1 MGLEAGMTANPRTAA
16 FRLVGDRIA
25 HRGLRLLADAVLLAS
40 ILGSVASSFIK
51 SLPDATPSET
61 DLAQAL
67 GLLALLIFTVEYA
80 VRLWTAPEQASGASA
95 TSARFDYATSFLGVI
110 DLVVI
115 LPGWIAMILS
125 VDVGLIELVDL
136 LALLKLAR
144 FAPALG
150 LVGTVLRNEARALT
164 GALMAMAV
172 LLVLAA
178 GVMYILERGAQPQLF
193 DSIPHTLWWAIVTM
207 ASVGYGDMVPVTAA
221 GRVFGGVIMLLG
233 IAIFAVPTG
242 ILATGFAQEIRRRD
256 FTVSWQAV
264 ASVPLF
270 AGLDAPRIAS
280 ITRLLKPQSVPRD
293 YAIVR
298 RGDPADAMFF
308 ILKGGVEV
316 ELTPR
321 PVKLGP
327 GQFFGE
333 IALVKDITRMATVTA
348 VQDSQLLALEVSDF
362 RRLMAQM
369 PDLKARIEA
378 IVEERLHTLD
388 PTARL
393 HRPDEPK
400 GGPST

>member
-1 MGLEAGMTANPRTAA
+1 MTGSARTAA
-16 FRLVGDRIA
+16 FRLVGDTTS
-25 HRGLRLLADAVLLAS
+25 HRGLRLLADAVLLSS
-40 ILGSVASSFIK
+40 ILGAVASSFVK
-51 SLPDATPSET
+51 SLPDASPAEI
-61 DLAQAL
+61 DLARAL
-67 GLLALLIFTVEYA
+67 GLLALLIFTVEFA
-80 VRLWTAPEQASGASA
+80 IRVWIAPESA
-95 TSARFDYATSFLGVI
+95 AGRNAQTARLDYVRSFLGVI
-110 DLVVI
+110 DLIVI
-115 LPGWIAMILS
+115 LPGWIAMVLP

-136 LALLKLAR
+136 LALLKLTR

-164 GALMAMAV
+164 GALMAMVV

-178 GVMYILERGAQPQLF
+178 GVMYLLERGAQPQLF

-221 GRVFGGVIMLLG
+221 GRAFGGVIMLLG

-256 FTVSWQAV
+256 FTVGWQAV

-280 ITRLLKPQSVPRD
+280 ITRLLKPQSVPRN
-293 YAIVR
+293 YTIVR
-298 RGDPADAMFF
+298 RGEPADAMFF
-308 ILKGGVEV
+308 VLRGAVEV
-316 ELTPR
+316 ELVPQ

-333 IALVKDITRMATVTA
+333 IALVKDVTRMATVTA
-348 VQDSQLLALEVSDF
+348 IKDTQLLALEASDF

-369 PDLKARIEA
+369 PDLRAKIEA
-378 IVEERLHTLD
+378 VVEDRLHLFD
-388 PTARL
+388 QPAPQPGN
-393 HRPDEPK
+393 PDKPG
-400 GGPST
+400 GGPSA

>member
-1 MGLEAGMTANPRTAA
+1 MTGSARTAA
-16 FRLVGDRIA
+16 FRLIGDTTS

-40 ILGSVASSFIK
+40 ILGAVASSFIK
-51 SLPDATPSET
+51 SLPDASPAET
-61 DLAQAL
+61 DLARAL
-67 GLLALLIFTVEYA
+67 GLLALLIFTAEFAIRV
-80 VRLWTAPEQASGASA
+80 WIAPESA
-95 TSARFDYATSFLGVI
+95 AGRNAQTARLDYVRSFLGVI
-110 DLVVI
+110 DLIVI
-115 LPGWIAMILS
+115 LPGWIAMVLP

-136 LALLKLAR
+136 LALLKLTR

-150 LVGTVLRNEARALT
+150 LVGTVLRNETRALT
-164 GALMAMAV
+164 GALMAMVV

-178 GVMYILERGAQPQLF
+178 GVMYLLERGAQPQLF

-221 GRVFGGVIMLLG
+221 GRAFGGVIMLLG

-293 YAIVR
+293 YTIVR

-308 ILKGGVEV
+308 ILKGTVEV
-316 ELTPR
+316 ELIPQ

-333 IALVKDITRMATVTA
+333 IALVKDVTRMATVTA
-348 VQDSQLLALEVSDF
+348 IQDTQLLALEVSDF

-369 PDLKARIEA
+369 PDLKAKIEA

-388 PTARL
+388 QAAPSSRN
-393 HRPDEPK
+393 PDKPE
-400 GGPST
+400 GGPSA

>member
-1 MGLEAGMTANPRTAA
+1 MTGNARTAA
-16 FRLVGDRIA
+16 FRLVGDRVA

-51 SLPDATPSET
+51 SLPDATPAQI

-80 VRLWTAPEQASGASA
+80 VRLWTAPEQASGSSA
-95 TSARFDYATSFLGVI
+95 MSARFDYVTSFLGVI

-115 LPGWIAMILS
+115 LPGWVAMILS
-125 VDVGLIELVDL
+125 VNVGLIELVDL

-150 LVGTVLRNEARALT
+150 LVGTVLRNEARALV

-221 GRVFGGVIMLLG
+221 GRIFGGVIMLLG

-333 IALVKDITRMATVTA
+333 IALVKDIQRMATVTA
-348 VQDSQLLALEVSDF
+348 VQDTQLLALEVSDF
-362 RRLMAQM
+362 RRLMGQM

-378 IVEERLHTLD
+378 IVEERLHTHD
-388 PTARL
+388 PTARP
-393 HRPDEPK
+393 HRLDEPK
-400 GGPST
+400 GGPRT

>member
-1 MGLEAGMTANPRTAA
+1 MA
-16 FRLVGDRIA
+16 FRLIGDRTA
-25 HRGLRLLADAVLLAS
+25 HRGLRLIADAVLLAS
-40 ILGSVASSFIK
+40 ILAAVACSFVK
-51 SLPDATPSET
+51 SLPDATPEEVG
-61 DLAQAL
+61 LAKAL
-67 GLLALLIFTVEYA
+67 GLIALLIFTFEYA
-80 VRLWTAPEQASGASA
+80 VRLWIAPEQASGRNGQA
-95 TSARFDYATSFLGVI
+95 ARLDYARSFLGVI
-110 DLVVI
+110 DLIVI
-115 LPGWIAMILS
+115 LPGWLAMILP
-125 VDVGLIELVDL
+125 VNQGLIELVDL
-136 LALLKLAR
+136 LALLKLVR

-164 GALMAMAV
+164 GALMAMTV

-178 GVMYILERGAQPQLF
+178 GVMYLLERGAQPQLF

-264 ASVPLF
+264 ANVPLF

-280 ITRLLKPQSVPRD
+280 ITRLLKPQSVPRN
-293 YAIVR
+293 YTIVR

-316 ELTPR
+316 ELMPQ

-333 IALVKDITRMATVTA
+333 IALVKDVTRLATVTA
-348 VQDSQLLALEVSDF
+348 IQDTQLLALEVSDF

-369 PDLKARIEA
+369 PDLKAKIEA
-378 IVEERLHTLD
+378 IAEERLQTLD
-388 PTARL
+388 QAAPQYRNPEKPA
-393 HRPDEPK
+393 
-400 GGPST
+400 GGPSN

>member
-1 MGLEAGMTANPRTAA
+1 MTGNARTTA
-16 FRLVGDRIA
+16 FRLVGDRTA

-51 SLPDATPSET
+51 SLPNAIPAEV
-61 DLAQAL
+61 DLARAL
-67 GLLALLIFTVEYA
+67 GLLTLLIFTVEYA
-80 VRLWTAPEQASGASA
+80 VRLWTAPEQASGSSA
-95 TSARFDYATSFLGVI
+95 MSARADYATSFLGVI

-125 VDVGLIELVDL
+125 VNVGLIELVDL

-150 LVGTVLRNEARALT
+150 LVGTVLRNEARALV

-178 GVMYILERGAQPQLF
+178 GVMYLLERGAQPQLF

-308 ILKGGVEV
+308 ILKGAVEV
-316 ELTPR
+316 ELVPR

-348 VQDSQLLALEVSDF
+348 IQDTQLLALEVSDF

-388 PTARL
+388 LAARPY
-393 HRPDEPK
+393 RPDEPK
-400 GGPST
+400 GGP

>member
-1 MGLEAGMTANPRTAA
+1 
-16 FRLVGDRIA
+16 
-25 HRGLRLLADAVLLAS
+25 
-40 ILGSVASSFIK
+40 
-51 SLPDATPSET
+51 
-61 DLAQAL
+61 
-67 GLLALLIFTVEYA
+67 
-80 VRLWTAPEQASGASA
+80 
-95 TSARFDYATSFLGVI
+95 
-110 DLVVI
+110 
-115 LPGWIAMILS
+115 
-125 VDVGLIELVDL
+125 
-136 LALLKLAR
+136 
-144 FAPALG
+144 
-150 LVGTVLRNEARALT
+150 
-164 GALMAMAV
+164 
-172 LLVLAA
+172 
-178 GVMYILERGAQPQLF
+178 
-193 DSIPHTLWWAIVTM
+193 
-207 ASVGYGDMVPVTAA
+207 MVPVTAA

-293 YAIVR
+293 YTIVR

-308 ILKGGVEV
+308 VLKGAVEV
-316 ELTPR
+316 DLTPR

-348 VQDSQLLALEVSDF
+348 IQDTQLLALEVSDF

-378 IVEERLHTLD
+378 IVEERLHKLD
-388 PTARL
+388 PTAVQPR
-393 HRPDEPK
+393 RADESK
-400 GGPST
+400 GGPLA